1 MSHAFGWRGWGGVN
15 PGLSLTFWP
24 FNTFVYRN
32 HLWMIFSVKINKLIG
47 YLAMLLNIWIHRN
60 YQNIKISLLVGLWQ
74 KSKSHKLKGKVPY
87 VLICSTGR
95 FIKWE
100 CNIMSGTISWFTN
113 LPGICFFSFIKLLLL
128 NLRTGWVWHTKASPT
143 SANTTPPPPPPSTV
157 WFISG
162 GGHNLILLSGWLPH
176 FYTNVFVILC

>member
-1 MSHAFGWRGWGGVN
+1 MSHAFGWRGGGGVN
-15 PGLSLTFWP
+15 PGLSLTIQ
-24 FNTFVYRN
+24 
-32 HLWMIFSVKINKLIG
+32 HLCIQKSPMHDFFCKVINKLIG

-60 YQNIKISLLVGLWQ
+60 YQNIKIPLLVGLRQ

-128 NLRTGWVWHTKASPT
+128 NLRTWWVWHTKASPT
-143 SANTTPPPPPPSTV
+143 SANTTPPPPPLQL
-157 WFISG
+157 FDLFRG
-162 GGHNLILLSGWLPH
+162 GGVEGGGA
-176 FYTNVFVILC
+176 